1 MNEISTPE
9 VDQAVDA
16 PEQLI
21 ALNQLGPI
29 CNNVRKSARTGIE
42 ELAAMIAAKGLIY
55 PLLVTP
61 MGERFGVVAG
71 GRRLAALQLLAA
83 QGSIKPDYLVKCKLV
98 NAESATEVS
107 IMENQ
112 HQAMHPAD
120 EFEAFQALIDQGKSI
135 VTVADTFGLSLLHV
149 RRRLKLARVN
159 PALLKEYRADKLTL
173 DQVMALTLTE
183 DHKHQMQVYKS
194 LSSWNASAQH
204 IKNKILD
211 GEVSSKDWR
220 LKLVGREEYVKAGG
234 GFREDLFADKDDAEF
249 LTDTGLL
256 DMLFA
261 EFIERKRG
269 ALLSQGWMFA
279 HVSEEWRFADE
290 RKYSEWPTIER
301 KLPRAQREERRRIKE
316 RIDAIDDEHADLDE
330 DSEEDSAK
338 CDALDVELTSLREQL
353 KPLDALSKFTTKPDK
368 GYAGAVIV
376 IEGQSLSVKTGLI
389 RAGDLKLVTSHL
401 QSLADADM
409 PGDGPT
415 EASADGGPG
424 DDVSADGA
432 DADDGPGSGFSER
445 LMSDL
450 TAHRT
455 MALQVGVMNTPR
467 VALALLASRFAQ
479 ITWGAR
485 DRAHPLK
492 NIQGSDAIY
501 ALQKASPTIEQ
512 SDAHLAVKTREGE
525 LGEMLEGVESDW
537 FDFLVDQPQSIS
549 ESIIALAVAKNVN
562 AVMTSEKSPDR
573 GASLARVLELD
584 MKAHWKP
591 NEENFFRMLNKA
603 QIIEA
608 VATVKPE
615 VAPAL
620 QSLKKPE
627 VIRQAVEILGESG
640 YLPKPLQAK
649 P

>member
-1 MNEISTPE
+1 
-9 VDQAVDA
+9 
-16 PEQLI
+16 
-21 ALNQLGPI
+21 
-29 CNNVRKSARTGIE
+29 
-42 ELAAMIAAKGLIY
+42 
-55 PLLVTP
+55 
-61 MGERFGVVAG
+61 
-71 GRRLAALQLLAA
+71 
-83 QGSIKPDYLVKCKLV
+83 
-98 NAESATEVS
+98 
-107 IMENQ
+107 
-112 HQAMHPAD
+112 
-120 EFEAFQALIDQGKSI
+120 
-135 VTVADTFGLSLLHV
+135 
-149 RRRLKLARVN
+149 
-159 PALLKEYRADKLTL
+159 
-173 DQVMALTLTE
+173 
-183 DHKHQMQVYKS
+183 
-194 LSSWNASAQH
+194 
-204 IKNKILD
+204 
-211 GEVSSKDWR
+211 
-220 LKLVGREEYVKAGG
+220 
-234 GFREDLFADKDDAEF
+234 
-249 LTDTGLL
+249 
-256 DMLFA
+256 
-261 EFIERKRG
+261 
-269 ALLSQGWMFA
+269 
-279 HVSEEWRFADE
+279 
-290 RKYSEWPTIER
+290 
-301 KLPRAQREERRRIKE
+301 
-316 RIDAIDDEHADLDE
+316 
-330 DSEEDSAK
+330 
-338 CDALDVELTSLREQL
+338 
-353 KPLDALSKFTTKPDK
+353 
-368 GYAGAVIV
+368 
-376 IEGQSLSVKTGLI
+376 
-389 RAGDLKLVTSHL
+389 
-401 QSLADADM
+401 
-409 PGDGPT
+409 
-415 EASADGGPG
+415 
-424 DDVSADGA
+424 
-432 DADDGPGSGFSER
+432 
-445 LMSDL
+445 MSDL